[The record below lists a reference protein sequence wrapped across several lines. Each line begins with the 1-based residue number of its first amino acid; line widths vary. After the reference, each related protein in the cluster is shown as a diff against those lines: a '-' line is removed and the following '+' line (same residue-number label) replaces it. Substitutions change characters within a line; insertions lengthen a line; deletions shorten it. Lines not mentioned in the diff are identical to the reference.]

1 MEIAA
6 NKKNIYYIAIRG
18 PYMNFK
24 KFPLFIFDILTL
36 FCNTLLPF

>member
-6 NKKNIYYIAIRG
+6 NKKNMYYIAIRG

-24 KFPLFIFDILTL
+24 KFPLFYI
-36 FCNTLLPF
+36 